1 MPIHKRKLALHRET
15 VRVLTSREMVGI
27 AGGGPLSMD
36 ACPTTSSGTWTCAGC
51 PTIPVTRMDCTKM
64 TDSNCTNKTTKIAVM
79 R

>member
-1 MPIHKRKLALHRET
+1 MPIRTRKLVLHRET
-15 VRVLTSREMVGI
+15 VRVLTSREMLLV

-51 PTIPVTRMDCTKM
+51 PTIPVTRAECTKM
-64 TDSNCTNKTTKIAVM
+64 TDYNCTSKQTKVVM